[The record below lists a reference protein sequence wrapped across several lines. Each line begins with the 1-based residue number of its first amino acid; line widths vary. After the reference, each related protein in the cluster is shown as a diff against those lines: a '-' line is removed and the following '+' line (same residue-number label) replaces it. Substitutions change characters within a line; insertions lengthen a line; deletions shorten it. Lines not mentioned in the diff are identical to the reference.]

1 MQPMR
6 PPRRTMAAA
15 VRTAG
20 SLVMN
25 ARLLSALAV
34 SACLACGGAGA
45 QDRPSA
51 RPDSQSRAAST
62 APLTAVDALD
72 VQRYVGT
79 WHEIARYPNWFQRK
93 CVGQVTAD
101 YALDSDG
108 SLKVLNRC
116 RLANDDFD
124 EAKGT
129 ALQQGGT
136 TSARLKVSFAP
147 AWLSFIPFLWG
158 DYWVIDIDADYQL
171 AAVSEP
177 GRDYLW
183 VLSKTPRVDP
193 ARYQALLERL
203 AARGF
208 DIPKIE
214 LTPQ

>member
-1 MQPMR
+1 
-6 PPRRTMAAA
+6 MAAA

-20 SLVMN
+20 SHFVS
-25 ARLLSALAV
+25 ARRLSVLAA

-45 QDRPSA
+45 QDHFSA
-51 RPDSQSRAAST
+51 SPDSQSRAAST
-62 APLTAVDALD
+62 AALTAIETLD
-72 VQRYVGT
+72 VQRYLGT

-116 RLANDDFD
+116 RQANDEFD

-183 VLSKTPRVDP
+183 VLSRTQSVD
-193 ARYQALLERL
+193 AQRYQALLERL
-203 AARGF
+203 AAKGF

>member
-1 MQPMR
+1 MH
-6 PPRRTMAAA
+6 
-15 VRTAG
+15 
-20 SLVMN
+20 
-25 ARLLSALAV
+25 ARLLSVLAV

-51 RPDSQSRAAST
+51 TPDSQHRTTST

-72 VQRYVGT
+72 VKRYLGT
-79 WHEIARYPNWFQRK
+79 WHEIARYPNGFQRK

-116 RLANDDFD
+116 RQANDEFD

-183 VLSKTPRVDP
+183 VLSRTQSVD
-193 ARYQALLERL
+193 AQRYQSLLERL
-203 AARGF
+203 AAKGF
-208 DIPKIE
+208 DVPKIG

>member
-1 MQPMR
+1 MSR
-6 PPRRTMAAA
+6 IAAA
-15 VRTAG
+15 LPALLVCLLSVNATAG
-20 SLVMN
+20 N
-25 ARLLSALAV
+25 TAPAAAASALESV
-34 SACLACGGAGA
+34 
-45 QDRPSA
+45 
-51 RPDSQSRAAST
+51 AS
-62 APLTAVDALD
+62 LD
-72 VQRYVGT
+72 VPRYLGT

-116 RLANDDFD
+116 RQANDEFD

-183 VLSKTPRVDP
+183 VLSRTPSVD
-193 ARYQALLERL
+193 AQRYQALLERL

>member
-1 MQPMR
+1 MQPTR

-20 SLVMN
+20 SHLLN
-25 ARLLSALAV
+25 ARLLSVLAV
-34 SACLACGGAGA
+34 SAGLACGGAGA

-51 RPDSQSRAAST
+51 SPESQNLAAST
-62 APLTAVDALD
+62 APLTAIDTLD
-72 VQRYVGT
+72 VQRYLGT

-116 RLANDDFD
+116 RQANDEFD

-158 DYWVIDIDADYQL
+158 DYWVIEIDADYQL

-193 ARYQALLERL
+193 ARYQSLLDRL
-203 AARGF
+203 AAKGF
-208 DIPKIE
+208 DIRKIE

>member
-1 MQPMR
+1 MQPTR
-6 PPRRTMAAA
+6 PPRRIMAAA
-15 VRTAG
+15 MRIAG
-20 SLVMN
+20 SHHMK
-25 ARLLSALAV
+25 ARLLSILAV

-45 QDRPSA
+45 QDRPAASPGSPSSA
-51 RPDSQSRAAST
+51 PST
-62 APLTAVDALD
+62 APLTAVDTLD
-72 VQRYVGT
+72 VQRYLGT

-116 RLANDDFD
+116 RQANDEFD

-203 AARGF
+203 AAKGF
-208 DIPKIE
+208 DLTKIE

>member
-1 MQPMR
+1 MQATR

-15 VRTAG
+15 ARTAG
-20 SLVMN
+20 AHLIRASLPSV
-25 ARLLSALAV
+25 LAV
-34 SACLACGGAGA
+34 SAFLACGGAGA
-45 QDRPSA
+45 EDRPSA
-51 RPDSQSRAAST
+51 SPGAAPP
-62 APLTAVDALD
+62 AALTAVDMLD

-101 YALDSDG
+101 YTLDSDG

-116 RLANDDFD
+116 RLANDDID

-147 AWLSFIPFLWG
+147 AWLSFVSFLWG

-183 VLSKTPRVDP
+183 VLSRTPHVDP

-203 AARGF
+203 AAKGF
-208 DIPKIE
+208 ELPKIE

>member
-1 MQPMR
+1 MQPTR

-20 SLVMN
+20 SHLMN
-25 ARLLSALAV
+25 AHLLSVIAMTV
-34 SACLACGGAGA
+34 CLACGEAGA
-45 QDRPSA
+45 VDRAPV
-51 RPDSQSRAAST
+51 SQGATPAP
-62 APLTAVDALD
+62 PLTAVDTLD
-72 VQRYVGT
+72 VQRYLGT
-79 WHEIARYPNWFQRK
+79 WYEIARYPNWFQRK

-116 RLANDDFD
+116 RLADDEFD

-203 AARGF
+203 AAMGF

>member
-1 MQPMR
+1 M
-6 PPRRTMAAA
+6 
-15 VRTAG
+15 
-20 SLVMN
+20 
-25 ARLLSALAV
+25 LAM
-34 SACLACGGAGA
+34 SACLACGEAGA
-45 QDRPSA
+45 QPPASA
-51 RPDSQSRAAST
+51 GPEALNSAPST
-62 APLTAVDALD
+62 ATLTAIDSLD
-72 VQRYVGT
+72 VQRYLGT

-116 RLANDDFD
+116 RQANDEFD

-171 AAVSEP
+171 AVVSEP

-203 AARGF
+203 AAKGF
-208 DIPKIE
+208 DIQKIE

>member
-1 MQPMR
+1 
-6 PPRRTMAAA
+6 
-15 VRTAG
+15 
-20 SLVMN
+20 MN
-25 ARLLSALAV
+25 ARLLSVLAV

-51 RPDSQSRAAST
+51 SPDSRNSAPPT
-62 APLTAVDALD
+62 APLPLTAVDALD
-72 VQRYVGT
+72 VQRYLGT
-79 WHEIARYPNWFQRK
+79 WHEIAKYPNWFQRK

-116 RLANDDFD
+116 RLASDEFD
-124 EAKGT
+124 EARGT
-129 ALQQGGT
+129 ALQQGGA

-183 VLSKTPRVDP
+183 VLSRTPAVDP
-193 ARYQALLERL
+193 QRYQALLGRL
-203 AARGF
+203 AAKGF

>member
-1 MQPMR
+1 MR
-6 PPRRTMAAA
+6 R
-15 VRTAG
+15 
-20 SLVMN
+20 
-25 ARLLSALAV
+25 
-34 SACLACGGAGA
+34 
-45 QDRPSA
+45 
-51 RPDSQSRAAST
+51 SQSTSPNSQNRAAST
-62 APLTAVDALD
+62 APLTAVDTLD
-72 VQRYVGT
+72 VQRYLGT

-116 RLANDDFD
+116 RLADDEFD

-129 ALQQGGT
+129 ALQQGGPA
-136 TSARLKVSFAP
+136 SARLKVSFAP

-193 ARYQALLERL
+193 VRYQALLERL
-203 AARGF
+203 AAKGF